1 MSFVSPMPSRE
12 FLWDVFQRV
21 DRDRSGAITADELQQ
36 ALSNGTWT
44 PFNPETV
51 RLMIVHF
58 IDTGMFDIDKTDP
71 DSSGMFD
78 KNQKGTVSFEEFGA
92 LWKYVTDWQNC
103 FRSFDRD
110 NSGNIDRN
118 ELKTALT
125 NFGYRLSDQ
134 IIDTL
139 IRKYD
144 RAGRGTIYFDDFIQC
159 CVVLYTLTA
168 AFRQLDTDLDGV
180 ITIHYEQ
187 FLGMVFNLKI

>member
-21 DRDRSGAITADELQQ
+21 DKDHSGEITADELQQ

-51 RLMIVHF
+51 RLMI
-58 IDTGMFDIDKTDP
+58 
-71 DSSGMFD
+71 GMFD
-78 KNQKGTVSFEEFGA
+78 KKNTGTVNFEEFGA

-118 ELKTALT
+118 ELKNALVS
-125 NFGYRLSDQ
+125 FGYRLSDT

-139 IRKYD
+139 MRKYD

-159 CVVLYTLTA
+159 CVVLYTLTS
-168 AFRQLDTDLDGV
+168 AFRQYDTDLDGV

-187 FLGMVFNLKI
+187 FLGMVFNLKV

>member
-21 DRDRSGAITADELQQ
+21 DQDRSGAITADELQQ

-51 RLMIVHF
+51 RLMI
-58 IDTGMFDIDKTDP
+58 GMFDIDKNDP
-71 DSSGMFD
+71 GSSGMFD